1 MNRTAGH
8 WSAVGFVLVIVI
20 LCLATLHH
28 YGANRRLARFAM
40 ETAQSSGLLDREVG
54 TPISIAIF
62 VHGRV
67 VEGTNDGNA
76 ELEIPV
82 HGDRGKGKLFAW
94 VQRDRGPWHICS
106 LSFQSNRGLAIVLV
120 SDETSHCE
128 RE

>member
-1 MNRTAGH
+1 MNRTARH
-8 WSAVGFVLVIVI
+8 WPGVVFVLVAII
-20 LCLATLHH
+20 FCLAALHH
-28 YGANRRLARFAM
+28 YGANRRLARLAM
-40 ETAQSSGLLDREVG
+40 ETAQNSGVLDREVG
-54 TPISIAIF
+54 TPLSMAIL

-67 VEGTNDGNA
+67 VEGANGGNA

-106 LSFQSNRGLAIVLV
+106 LSFQSNRGMAIVLV